1 MTALEG
7 RPDAAGGGE
16 RRPVSE
22 RALEEATS
30 LLGLLG
36 DRTRALILLHLEQH
50 GSCAVSEIH
59 DAIGSSLANVSR
71 HLSLLYKARLVER
84 AKDGMHVRYT
94 LRDWS
99 ALRLLD
105 GSIAC
110 VIARAEEEREAHES

>member
-1 MTALEG
+1 M
-7 RPDAAGGGE
+7 
-16 RRPVSE
+16 
-22 RALEEATS
+22 EEATALLS
-30 LLGLLG
+30 LLGEPA
-36 DRTRALILLHLEQH
+36 RARILLHLERH
-50 GSCAVSEIH
+50 GPCAVGEIQ
-59 DAIGSSLANVSR
+59 DLLGSSLANVSR
-71 HLSLLYKARLVER
+71 HLSLLYKARVVER